1 LLLLLLLLRLLLL
14 MFASSLSSCFFCRYL
29 SSVLIFVIRDAIEW
43 CLRFVVVCKSIVLI
57 GAAAV
62 FVIGACYLVVPNIA
76 VATVA
81 VLLLLVIVVVS
92 KFWCPMRLLSLP
104 LLLSPVFLQQ

>member
-1 LLLLLLLLRLLLL
+1 VTLLNGAYGLLLFVSQLCLLMLLLY
-14 MFASSLSSCFFCRYL
+14 F
-29 SSVLIFVIRDAIEW
+29 I
-43 CLRFVVVCKSIVLI
+43 I
-57 GAAAV
+57 GAV
-62 FVIGACYLVVPNIA
+62 DLVVPNIA
-76 VATVA
+76 AAAAVA